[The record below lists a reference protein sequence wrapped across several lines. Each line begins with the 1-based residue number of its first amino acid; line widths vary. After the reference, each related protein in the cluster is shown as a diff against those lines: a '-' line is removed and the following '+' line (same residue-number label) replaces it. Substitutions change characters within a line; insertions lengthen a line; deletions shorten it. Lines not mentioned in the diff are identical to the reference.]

1 VGLSDNFKPEKGLEM
16 LEMDGF
22 SEKRAFE
29 RRACDAVMAFSHF
42 NQTYSH
48 DARILNCSAG
58 GMCFQSSVFLHPGAT
73 ICIRV
78 KEFDAADG
86 LEDCENGLRCMS
98 LAEVK
103 WCREVPGA
111 ESATYGIG
119 VKYQAPIY

>member
-1 VGLSDNFKPEKGLEM
+1 M

-29 RRACDAVMAFSHF
+29 RRTCNALMAFSHF

-58 GMCFQSSVFLHPGAT
+58 GMCFQAGVSLRPGAT

-78 KEFDAADG
+78 KEFDPPDVRD
-86 LEDCENGLRCMS
+86 DCEDRLRCMS

-103 WCREVPGA
+103 WCHEMPGA
-111 ESATYGIG
+111 DSTTYRVG